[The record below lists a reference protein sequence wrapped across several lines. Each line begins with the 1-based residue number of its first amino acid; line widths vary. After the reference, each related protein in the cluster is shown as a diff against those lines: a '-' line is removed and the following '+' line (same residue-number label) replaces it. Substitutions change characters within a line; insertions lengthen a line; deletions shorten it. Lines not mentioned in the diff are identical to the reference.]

1 MTVNEARE
9 KHELKP
15 LEGGDSNNGT
25 FVQAK
30 NAAMMAEQQQQNGM
44 VENDGEPE
52 IKNPFEEVS
61 EKNDDTTNPFDLYD
75 VDEED
80 DDTNKGELENSFV
93 KAFDNFLKQGII
105 MSTNIGIILPLFIN
119 FGASL

>member
-1 MTVNEARE
+1 
-9 KHELKP
+9 
-15 LEGGDSNNGT
+15 
-25 FVQAK
+25 
-30 NAAMMAEQQQQNGM
+30 M

-80 DDTNKGELENSFV
+80 DDTNKGG
-93 KAFDNFLKQGII
+93 LK
-105 MSTNIGIILPLFIN
+105 ILL
-119 FGASL
+119 

>member
-1 MTVNEARE
+1 VNEARE

-15 LEGGDSNNGT
+15 LEGGDSPNNAT

-44 VENDGEPE
+44 FENDGEPE
-52 IKNPFEEVS
+52 IKNSFEEVS
-61 EKNDDTTNPFDLYD
+61 EKNDDTTNPFDLYN
-75 VDEED
+75 VDEDD

-93 KAFDNFLKQGII
+93 KAFDNFLKQEGI
-105 MSTNIGIILPLFIN
+105 
-119 FGASL
+119 